1 MLSRRKYLLGIKAM
15 CIRLHFKDK
24 LRTLLFRYSALRH
37 RVEHCDLTIELIERT
52 RSSYK
57 VEDVSTTEYLL

>member
-1 MLSRRKYLLGIKAM
+1 MY
-15 CIRLHFKDK
+15 IRLHFKDK